1 MVLIFP
7 QYFEDTIPLFSRLCC
22 CCWDVKYQ
30 FSWAFSVDN
39 LSLLSVFGNCTDCGF
54 FDSKIHSF
62 LFFLVVLEES
72 WQFGL
77 NFQVPNQ
84 FSSAW
89 AHPMGIIGNWL
100 EERRNKNISPLST
113 WVTFPSTATSLWWP
127 NWFNRTP
134 YFTPPSLAVAK
145 KFLGW
150 VTIPWFTYQHLLH
163 TSYSH
168 FKHCELCFLLLDH
181 QWYSVLDF
189 IMMSLGLNLFLIII
203 LKTCFIHLVFHIFL
217 SFGKGPLLLEIL
229 SFSLY
234 FLIPN

>member
-1 MVLIFP
+1 MYRLWIF
-7 QYFEDTIPLFSRLCC
+7 FTLRFILFSS
-22 CCWDVKYQ
+22 
-30 FSWAFSVDN
+30 SWLFLKKADN
-39 LSLLSVFGNCTDCGF
+39 SGWISR
-54 FDSKIHSF
+54 
-62 LFFLVVLEES
+62 
-72 WQFGL
+72 
-77 NFQVPNQ
+77 FQNQ

-134 YFTPPSLAVAK
+134 YFTPPSLAIAK

-150 VTIPWFTYQHLLH
+150 VTIPWFTYQPLLH
-163 TSYSH
+163 TSYYSH
-168 FKHCELCFLLLDH
+168 FKHCELCFLWLDH
-181 QWYSVLDF
+181 QWYSVLYF
-189 IMMSLGLNLFLIII
+189 IMMSLGSNLFLIII

-234 FLIPN
+234 FLVPN